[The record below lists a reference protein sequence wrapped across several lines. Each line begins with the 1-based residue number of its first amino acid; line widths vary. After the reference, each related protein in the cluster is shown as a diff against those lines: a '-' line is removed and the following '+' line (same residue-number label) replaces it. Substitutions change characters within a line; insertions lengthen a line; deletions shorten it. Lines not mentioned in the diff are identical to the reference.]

1 MQRLFSADLL
11 DIFPVERGFVYA
23 CRETVHETEQAAAFY
38 CYNQEIDIFD
48 KIPVNSYIKYK
59 FGESGAEIARAL
71 GNFITCEAIPLT
83 SSTCA
88 VSYPSGKLLLM
99 SNYGEVIDTAAV
111 SYLGEPGC
119 SPALNGMD
127 LWFAVPE
134 ANAVINYSIK
144 HKRIEFRIGSPKD
157 KTFRHPTD
165 IAVYDDLL
173 FVCNANSYKIKTI
186 DLRNYHVA
194 DHAIFKEPVTKY
206 FRSELTEYVVLPSG
220 VYSL

>member
-23 CRETVHETEQAAAFY
+23 CREIVRETEQAAAFY

-48 KIPVNSYIKYK
+48 RIPVNSYIKYK
-59 FGESGAEIARAL
+59 FGEGGAEIARAL
-71 GNFITCEAIPLT
+71 GNFITCQAIPLT
-83 SSTCA
+83 ASTTA
-88 VSYPSGKLLLM
+88 VAYPDGKLRLLN
-99 SNYGEVIDTAAV
+99 SYGEAIDSAQV
-111 SYLGEPGC
+111 SYLGHPAC

-173 FVCNANSYKIKTI
+173 YVCNANSYKIKTI
-186 DLRNYHVA
+186 DLNNYRVG